1 MKELLKKTRD
11 RMGKTVEAT
20 RAELAGIRSGR
31 ASAALVENVR
41 VDYYGA
47 ETPLNQLASIAVPE
61 PRLIV
66 ITPWDKTQIES
77 MEKALLKADLGLTP
91 NNDGNVIRLPV
102 PTLNEERRKDLVK
115 RVKRIAE
122 EGKVALRNIRRDAN
136 EATKKAKKSGA
147 ESEDEAHREKEEI
160 QKVTDEFSEKI
171 DELAEKK
178 EEEIMEV

>member
-1 MKELLKKTRD
+1 MKELLKKTREK
-11 RMGKTVEAT
+11 MSKTVEAT
-20 RAELAGIRSGR
+20 RGELAGIRSGR

-61 PRLIV
+61 PRLLV
-66 ITPWDKTQIES
+66 ITPWDKTQIEN

-91 NNDGNVIRLPV
+91 NNDGNLIRLPI
-102 PTLNEERRKDLVK
+102 PPLNEERRRELVK

-136 EATKKAKKSGA
+136 EATKKAKKSGD
-147 ESEDEAHREKEEI
+147 ESEDEAHRDRDEI
-160 QKVTDEFSEKI
+160 QKITDEFVEKI